1 MRKSERKPSNILARP
16 GDVEQNPEQ
25 IYMCT
30 PDNPFGRVIPELHQG
45 PEILINDTELA
56 ARTDDASKELQTILG
71 LPGNV
76 ANAFVISYLIKAF
89 LKANPRLAL
98 GVALASVILKYSL
111 PILTATYGSKNKLD
125 STNFVIPKEYKESG
139 LGNVTIKEHGDRM
152 NNFIE
157 TREWKENTG
166 QLATMEA

>member
-1 MRKSERKPSNILARP
+1 MRRNQRNLSNILVRP

-56 ARTDDASKELQTILG
+56 AQADKASLELTQILAI
-71 LPGNV
+71 PGE
-76 ANAFVISYLIKAF
+76 AFY
-89 LKANPRLAL
+89 LAL
-98 GVALASVILKYSL
+98 AYYARTLFYRSNPGLQLVVVLGGVGIAISV
-111 PILTATYGSKNKLD
+111 PIVIATYGSKTT
-125 STNFVIPKEYKESG
+125 SESAGFVIPKEYKESG

-152 NNFIE
+152 NSIIE

-166 QLATMEA
+166 QSVTMEA